1 MKIEPI
7 LINPFEV
14 VVVVVVI
21 VVDVVV
27 VAKTMFD

>member
-14 VVVVVVI
+14 VDVVVI